1 MHENDFPFTLWTAL
15 TKQMV
20 SLTLRHNL
28 TDENSSHVHIRPFD
42 AQDSLL
48 THDPIGTTDEK
59 LYQENSLFFQPN
71 SPFRCINCAHQGTCC
86 WAGPWATGLFGL
98 LLIIKGKQVLVD
110 QLQRMYGEPQWLV
123 PGTHSGLLWQ
133 LYILWVKMSLIPSTT
148 RSLPSPIETRG
159 WCPWSPTILG

>member
-1 MHENDFPFTLWTAL
+1 MHDNDFPFTHWTAL
-15 TKQMV
+15 TKTLV

-28 TDENSSHVHIRPFD
+28 TDENTSHFHIRPFD
-42 AQDSLL
+42 PRFPFNPWPNWHNWWE
-48 THDPIGTTDEK
+48 TIPGK
-59 LYQENSLFFQPN
+59 LFIFFQPN
-71 SPFRCINCAHQGTCC
+71 SPFRCINRAHQGTCC

-148 RSLPSPIETRG
+148 RSLPSPIESRG
-159 WCPWSPTILG
+159 WW